1 MYMLVASKVISDILG
16 VSVTAN
22 ELSAKPVER
31 MASSSLLSL
40 TFEVNTTSEFTT
52 AQTVSKLQ
60 SSIDGGSFANAS
72 LTTYGIN
79 VVSAM
84 VNELADVDI
93 SKSPQP
99 PASILPAS
107 TSSSGSF
114 ANLPSHHFR
123 QIHQN
128 VTEHQS
134 HYNSVP
140 RQILNFRLCIRTR

>member
-1 MYMLVASKVISDILG
+1 MLVASKIISDILG

-40 TFEVNTTSEFTT
+40 TFEVNATSEFTT

-79 VVSAM
+79 VVNVM
-84 VNELADVDI
+84 VKELAGTDI
-93 SKSPQP
+93 LKSPQP
-99 PASILPAS
+99 PASTPSAS
-107 TSSSGSF
+107 TSSSGNFCKSPVPPLLTN
-114 ANLPSHHFR
+114 ASKSH
-123 QIHQN
+123 
-128 VTEHQS
+128 
-134 HYNSVP
+134 
-140 RQILNFRLCIRTR
+140 